1 MRSVLFGPPGAG
13 KGTIA
18 GALVARTKAVHIA
31 TGDLLRAQMKEK
43 TQLGERAR
51 SYIDK
56 GELVPDEL
64 VIAMAEE
71 RLDQGDAAEGFILD
85 GYPRT
90 ISQAEILDRF
100 LSCRGHSLDGV
111 FELQLAED
119 VIIRRL
125 SGRRICPACETIY
138 NVYTMPPKVE
148 GKCDKCGAA
157 LITREDDNPKSIA
170 IRFKAYQEQTA
181 PLLDYYRPRGMLF
194 AVDAGAG
201 AERAAEQILGMLRG
215 ERKTAQAKG

>member
-1 MRSVLFGPPGAG
+1 MRIVLFGPPGAG
-13 KGTIA
+13 KGTVA
-18 GALVARTKAVHIA
+18 SVLVARTKAVHIA

-51 SYIDK
+51 AYIDK

-64 VIAMAEE
+64 VIAMAEA
-71 RLDQGDAAEGFILD
+71 RLDLGDAAEGFILD

-100 LSCRGHSLDGV
+100 LSCRGHNLEGV

-125 SGRRICPACETIY
+125 SGRRICPACETIF
-138 NVYTMPPKVE
+138 NVYTLPPKVE
-148 GKCDKCGAA
+148 GLCDKCGAA

-170 IRFKAYQEQTA
+170 VRFKTYQAQTA
-181 PLLDYYRPRGMLF
+181 PLLDYYRSRGLLF
-194 AVDAGAG
+194 AVDASAG
-201 AERAAEQILGMLRG
+201 AERATEQILKMLEKDG
-215 ERKTAQAKG
+215 KAAPTKG